1 MTQKLTTTVE
11 IGAQIWSDPALGEEF
26 WRGELTLNGFAI
38 VTRPAARSRDEMK
51 DMLTKALLQRFPD
64 ADPMKIVN

>member
-11 IGAQIWSDPALGEEF
+11 IDSQIWSDPALGEEF
-26 WRGELTLNGFAI
+26 WRGELTLNGYTI
-38 VTRPAARSRDEMK
+38 VTRPGARSREEMK

-64 ADPMKIVN
+64 ADPQQIVN